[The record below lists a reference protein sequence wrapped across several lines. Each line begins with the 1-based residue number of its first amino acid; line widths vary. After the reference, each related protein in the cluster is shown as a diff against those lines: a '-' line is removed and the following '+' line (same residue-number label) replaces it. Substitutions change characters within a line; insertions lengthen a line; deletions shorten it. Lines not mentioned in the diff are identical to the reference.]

1 MMRNMKIQNINVDNV
16 RYRGKVSCWFY
27 LIIIV
32 VAAVLLPII
41 IFSAFVDTNIS
52 ALVVCLLVF
61 TAVELFCIPMIF
73 NNYVELNNQELII
86 VLGFIKK
93 VIPYSDINEISVTN
107 DSSAALAASLDRIKI
122 RFRNKFDIMVSVE
135 NKEDFLNEIKK
146 YIPNTVV

>member
-1 MMRNMKIQNINVDNV
+1 MRNMKIQKINVNNV
-16 RYRGKVSCWFY
+16 RYEGKVSWWFY

-41 IFSAFVDTNIS
+41 IFSAFVDTNTF

-135 NKEDFLNEIKK
+135 NKEDFLNKMKK